1 MAQSDYLHVEVSRI
15 GQNYPFWIR
24 KDGIILAHT
33 QLCRS
38 HEEVAQVLRHH
49 LRGLW
54 RKGYITS
61 REKLVFNDPAVS
73 EAWDVN
79 RFRDK
84 YLHWVEQVKAG
95 EVRFKEAQ

>member
-1 MAQSDYLHVEVSRI
+1 MPESDYLYVETSRL

-24 KDGIILAHT
+24 KDGVVLAHT

-38 HEEVAQVLRHH
+38 RAEVAVVLRNH

-54 RKGYITS
+54 RKGFITS
-61 REKLVFNDPAVS
+61 NEKLVFDDAAVS
-73 EAWDVN
+73 EAWDAN

-84 YLHWVEQVKAG
+84 YQQWVKQVELG
-95 EVRFKEAQ
+95 EVRFTEPQ